1 MERDRHRQTDRERE
15 RERQTDR
22 DTEKHRQRER
32 ERDRDSEREREREM
46 LRCDAWTHDPLNA
59 AAGARKFFLLG
70 AEAKSRLRMVC
81 MRRESN

>member
-1 MERDRHRQTDRERE
+1 MCGMERDRHRQTDRERE
-15 RERQTDR
+15 RGRQTETQRNID
-22 DTEKHRQRER
+22 RER
-32 ERDRDSEREREREM
+32 ETVREREM

-70 AEAKSRLRMVC
+70 AEAKSRLHMVC